1 MVFPIHP
8 LTDFPLFLVDV
19 TKSLFQIQQSS
30 AFKTRLQ
37 GGSWNK
43 HVFGRNGAVQCRVHI
58 FGCGFFLHLK
68 FIIMYCVVRVYCLFE
83 RISRVISTR
92 EQNFITRAQSTCFW
106 KARVGSRDQA
116 WLVRSTSDWK
126 TLLVCQKALVKS
138 FPNLYSKCK
147 KTFKTVE
154 NSRSHLSCK
163 RLKRGQNTCS

>member
-1 MVFPIHP
+1 MGFGARSS
-8 LTDFPLFLVDV
+8 DQKQLFNVNN
-19 TKSLFQIQQSS
+19 TQICIGI
-30 AFKTRLQ
+30 Q

-43 HVFGRNGAVQCRVHI
+43 HVFSRNGAVQCRVHI

-138 FPNLYSKCK
+138 FPNFYSKCK
-147 KTFKTVE
+147 KLSKL
-154 NSRSHLSCK
+154 SRIHVRIFLVK
-163 RLKRGQNTCS
+163 G